1 MTQTPQFLILIYPER
16 KYEVWTSECPR
27 MSKNPKKIFLV
38 EKVVYPL
45 YREGGSIFPKKRGF
59 K

>member
-1 MTQTPQFLILIYPER
+1 
-16 KYEVWTSECPR
+16 

-38 EKVVYPL
+38 EEEVYPP

-59 K
+59 KYREEGEGLIRY

>member
-1 MTQTPQFLILIYPER
+1 
-16 KYEVWTSECPR
+16 

-38 EKVVYPL
+38 EEEVYPP

-59 K
+59 KYRGRGRV